1 MAGTIP
7 NLRPLPD
14 KMLKHAAQKA
24 DEDISKQGQSA

>member
-24 DEDISKQGQSA
+24 DEDISQ